1 MPVVNHTSHA
11 TGIAMTKAPSR
22 KPAAAQ
28 PPEPPQTPTRVHIG
42 IVQAVG
48 VPLLALVPAVALT
61 GLLGER
67 QGHVRSVSAGG
78 VSLQVDYPAVQRFR
92 TLREL
97 GITVRNEGDTTL
109 PMTTLQID
117 HSYLGAFTRV
127 ETTPA
132 VEEVTPEHHEVP
144 LGALPPGEARRVV
157 ATLEGDKYGRHAGRV
172 RLVAQPGSD
181 VAVDVATVVLP

>member
-1 MPVVNHTSHA
+1 MKKDPA
-11 TGIAMTKAPSR
+11 R
-22 KPAAAQ
+22 KPPAAE
-28 PPEPPQTPTRVHIG
+28 PPEPPQVPTKIRIG
-42 IVQAVG
+42 VVQALG
-48 VPLLALVPAVALT
+48 VPLLALLPVVALT

-67 QGHVRSVSAGG
+67 EEHARSVSTGG

-97 GITVRNEGDTTL
+97 SITVRNEGDTTL

-117 HSYLGAFTRV
+117 RSYLGAFTRV
-127 ETTPA
+127 ETTPS
-132 VEEVTPEHHEVP
+132 VEEVTPTHHEVP

-157 ATLEGDKYGRHAGRV
+157 ATLEGDKYGRHVGRV

>member
-1 MPVVNHTSHA
+1 
-11 TGIAMTKAPSR
+11 MTKAPAR
-22 KPAAAQ
+22 KPPAAE
-28 PPEPPQTPTRVHIG
+28 PPEPPQVPTRVRIG

-48 VPLLALVPAVALT
+48 VPLLALLPAVALT

-67 QGHVRSVSAGG
+67 EDHVRGRSNGG

-97 GITVRNEGDTTL
+97 SITVRNEGETTL

-117 HSYLGAFTRV
+117 QSYLGAFTRV
-127 ETTPA
+127 QTTPA
-132 VEEVTPEHHEVP
+132 TEEVTPEHHEVP

-172 RLVAQPGSD
+172 RLTAQPGSD
-181 VAVDVATVVLP
+181 VAVDGATVVLP